1 MHMEAVM
8 VTEVNTVMETM
19 DMVTAMAMVMVME
32 AERKRAKK
40 IRHRN
45 QKQNGR

>member
-1 MHMEAVM
+1 MHMEVVR
-8 VTEVNTVMETM
+8 VTETNTVMETM
-19 DMVTAMAMVMVME
+19 AMVMGTAMDMVME